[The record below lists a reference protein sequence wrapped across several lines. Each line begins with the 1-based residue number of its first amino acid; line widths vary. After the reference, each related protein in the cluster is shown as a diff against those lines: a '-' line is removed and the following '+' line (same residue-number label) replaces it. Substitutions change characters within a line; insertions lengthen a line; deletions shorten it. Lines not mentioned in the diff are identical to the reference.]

1 MKKLFNTLLSAARAK
16 ITPLWTK
23 LRFLTSPSW
32 WRTKGITKLRQ
43 AFTKLFDI
51 RPKHRKDYYSIG
63 RWLVS
68 KRLAFAL
75 VIALAVLG
83 LFYIFV
89 MSPTALLKEG
99 DGVSIRTY
107 KYNAIPLKF
116 YSGKVRILAK
126 RKYVA
131 YVGNVDGGE
140 ATGEGTLFARDGHV
154 VYEGSFDNCM
164 YNGMGRLYYPSGV
177 LKYEGSFTDNLYN
190 GAGSYYRENGVVEYV
205 GEYAAGL
212 RSGTGTLYNSGGN
225 PIFTGSFRQDRIA
238 FSEFLGKITQDAA
251 GMYTG
256 LQEIYSTESE
266 YCVNMK
272 EIGAAYAVRSGAR
285 SLDDSWIIT
294 NVYVVG
300 SSISIG
306 GAVLSTVNELTEWL
320 GPPIYLGS
328 TWVDLSEAVM
338 VNDSI
343 GTGRADLPAVAI
355 DAASTFDGVYDVK
368 SYDTGYELYI
378 YVYSYNG
385 IIYTFYSDG
394 SSSTGFFMYSLELA
408 E

>member
-1 MKKLFNTLLSAARAK
+1 LRKLFNTLFSAARAK

-23 LRFLTSPSW
+23 LRFITSPSW

-89 MSPTALLKEG
+89 MSPSALLKEG

-107 KYNAIPLKF
+107 RYNAAPLKF
-116 YSGKVRILAK
+116 YSGTVRILAK
-126 RKYVA
+126 SKYVA
-131 YVGNVDGGE
+131 YIGNVDGGE
-140 ATGEGTLFARDGHV
+140 VTGDGTLYARDGHV

-164 YNGMGRLYYPSGV
+164 YNGAGRLYYPSGV
-177 LKYEGSFTDNLYN
+177 LEYAGSFTDNLYN
-190 GAGSYYRENGVVEYV
+190 GAGSFFRENGVVEYV
-205 GEYAAGL
+205 GEYTAGA

-225 PIFTGSFRQDRIA
+225 PVFTGSFRQDKIV
-238 FSEFLGKITQDAA
+238 FGEFLGKTTQDAA

-256 LQEIYSTESE
+256 IQDIYSTDSE
-266 YCVNMK
+266 YCVDMK
-272 EIGAAYAVRSGAR
+272 EIGAAYAVRSGAK

-294 NVYVVG
+294 NVYVMG
-300 SSISIG
+300 RSISVG
-306 GAVLSTVNELTEWL
+306 GAELATVNELTAQL
-320 GPPIYLGS
+320 GTPIYLGS

-343 GTGRADLPAVAI
+343 EAGNTDLPAVSI
-355 DAASTFDGVYDVK
+355 DAVSTFDGVYNVK
-368 SYDTGYELYI
+368 SYDTGFELYI
-378 YVYSYNG
+378 YVYSYDG